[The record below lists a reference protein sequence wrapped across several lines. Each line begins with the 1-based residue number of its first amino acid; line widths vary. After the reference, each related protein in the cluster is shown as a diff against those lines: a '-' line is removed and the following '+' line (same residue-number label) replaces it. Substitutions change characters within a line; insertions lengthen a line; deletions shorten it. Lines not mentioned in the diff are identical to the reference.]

1 MKKHSSVTMKITFLA
16 DEWTQSTKGGQSTF
30 NRQLAKELARQPNV
44 EVSILIPKCSPA
56 DKNDAETHNIKVF
69 EPEEWPGIEPVVL
82 LAYPPE
88 GFSTD
93 FIVGHDIKLGGQ
105 GRPIKNKF
113 GCQWIHMVH
122 SNAEETAMFENYPG
136 AISKGQERHETEV
149 KLCESADMV
158 VTVGSKVYE
167 SFKAALHHCK
177 KDIFNLIPGIL
188 DEFYNEHRE
197 FKNSRNFEIL
207 VFGRGNAE
215 DFELKGFHVAAKAVA
230 DLNDRTYILKVV
242 GAPEGKQDEL
252 AERLLSHGI
261 SRNQLIVR
269 SFYKERKKLALLFCE
284 VDLLLM
290 PSGTEAFGL
299 TALQALSAGLPVLV
313 THNSGLAEAL
323 EKVPGS
329 NCVVDPEADWA
340 EAIKKVRKNLETRLE
355 EANDL
360 RERYKKKYCWK
371 DQCAALVEKLES
383 MCSGWNIDL

>member
-1 MKKHSSVTMKITFLA
+1 MKITFLA
-16 DEWTQSTKGGQSTF
+16 DEWTQSTKSGQSTF

-69 EPEEWPGIEPVVL
+69 EPEECPGVEPVGW
-82 LAYPPE
+82 LAFPPE
-88 GFSTD
+88 GFRTD
-93 FIVGHDIKLGGQ
+93 FIIGHDIKLGYQ
-105 GRPIKNKF
+105 GNVIKKNF

-136 AISKGQERHETEV
+136 AISKGQEKHETEV

-158 VTVGSKVYE
+158 VTVGSKLNE

-177 KDIFNLIPGIL
+177 KDIHVFNFIPGIL

-242 GAPEGKQDEL
+242 GAPEGQQDEL
-252 AERLLSHGI
+252 AEKLLSHGI

-269 SFYKERKKLALLFCE
+269 SFYKERKKLAPLFCE

-299 TALQALSAGLPVLV
+299 TALEALSAGLPVLV
-313 THNSGLAEAL
+313 THNSGLADAL
-323 EKVPGS
+323 VEVPLGS
-329 NCVVDPEADWA
+329 NCIVDPEADWA
-340 EAIKKVRKNLETRLE
+340 EAIKKVRKNLKTRLD
-355 EANDL
+355 EAKILCDK
-360 RERYKKKYCWK
+360 YKEKYSWKK
-371 DQCAALVEKLES
+371 QCVVLVEKLES
-383 MCSGWNIDL
+383 MHPG